1 MDTINSRTPEVNSA
15 GQPAEGHLAGK
26 PNGQDDNVTPLP
38 GQQDQVALDEFER
51 LAQDA
56 ILEDDDGDEPGADAE
71 TSIPLVVKKL
81 PRFANFRAS
90 ETTFDLWGTTEQQG
104 MDDVLYI
111 TTKSF
116 APQFEDDVELKR
128 VRFFETVTSDG
139 VVRLV
144 WCFVPEKGR
153 RDPNLWQKSKLDAL
167 EHAQT
172 CWTTMRT
179 RTKLGQHTFR
189 KSAKDYGAPRFSG
202 LTPAQHLM
210 NLKKRGLLVVDKD
223 HPFYRKA
230 TDTAE

>member
-1 MDTINSRTPEVNSA
+1 MSTTEATEPEQAVKDDGQEHDDTR
-15 GQPAEGHLAGK
+15 QPVLA
-26 PNGQDDNVTPLP
+26 NVTPVP
-38 GQQDQVALDEFER
+38 AQEDQATLDEFER
-51 LAQDA
+51 LAKDA
-56 ILEDDDGDEPGADAE
+56 ILEDDDGDEPGAGAE
-71 TSIPLVVKKL
+71 MSIPLVVKKL

-90 ETTFDLWGTTEQQG
+90 KTTFDLWGTTEQQG
-104 MDDVLYI
+104 MDDILYA

-139 VVRLV
+139 VIRLV

-167 EHAQT
+167 EYAQAY
-172 CWTTMRT
+172 WTTMRT
-179 RTKLGQHTFR
+179 RTKLGQYTFR
-189 KSAKDYGAPRFSG
+189 KSAKDYGDPKFSG

-210 NLKKRGLLVVDKD
+210 NLKQRGLLVVDKD

-230 TDTAE
+230 TDAGG